1 MRNGFLKI
9 LRKEREEKQ
18 QATTKTVTETE
29 WQELAKKIK
38 KQSVASLI
46 QEYEQADYVF
56 TSEQQLALKKFQ
68 ELESVIQTMDEDIR
82 MLLKDL
88 I

>member
-1 MRNGFLKI
+1 MRNRFLKI

-18 QATTKTVTETE
+18 QAITKTVTETE

>member
-1 MRNGFLKI
+1 
-9 LRKEREEKQ
+9 
-18 QATTKTVTETE
+18 E